1 MNNLLEQIKNYN
13 PDLKES
19 EISGLLYVLKN
30 GIKGEGGLHSNN
42 ITNQGLVTL
51 TGIPKETLKQFKKS
65 ISFLLE
71 NKSEDSILLSEKG
84 RETLGSLYVLPY
96 KWSLLDVCCCDSC
109 ESCVGC
115 CTCEDRGED
124 IMDRIKEMRNKYV
137 VDPKREFDQ
146 FLATPETV
154 YSKSRILEEKGVI
167 NGKNIAFIGDDD
179 LNSISLGL
187 INSTYKS
194 IVVFDVDRS
203 ILDKVKKA
211 SEEYGLKNIETVSY
225 DVRKDL
231 DQKYLGKFDV
241 VVFDPPYTKSGVRL
255 FLERSI
261 ELLGDF
267 NGFDGKYIFMYY
279 GNSFKSPEKILK
291 IQEMINRYG
300 LSIEDRI
307 EKFARYTGADSIGN
321 ASSLYILKAN
331 KFTHAL
337 GFSPNNIYTFENQKE
352 EKFPFVDHV
361 VFKIFEVTKDI
372 TLSKNKLTNLMNKIC
387 SAHKLKVVDRKVTEF
402 KGGGMTVTF
411 VLSNS
416 NIVVHTW
423 PEFNAVHLDLITCSP
438 IYKKEDIVG
447 TVSSVFETSSIEV
460 SYVE

>member
-19 EISGLLYVLKN
+19 EISGLLYILKS
-30 GIKGEGGLHSNN
+30 GFKSKDDLHNN
-42 ITNQGLVTL
+42 TITNQELITL
-51 TGIPKETLKQFKKS
+51 TGVPKETLKQFKKS

-71 NKSEDSILLSEKG
+71 NKTEDSILLSEKG
-84 RETLGSLYVLPY
+84 RETLESLEVFPY
-96 KWSLLDVCCCDSC
+96 RWSLFGITCCDSC
-109 ESCVGC
+109 SSCKDSE
-115 CTCEDRGED
+115 EDKLNK
-124 IMDRIKEMRNKYV
+124 IKDVRNKYV
-137 VDPKREFDQ
+137 TDPKREFDQ
-146 FLATPETV
+146 FLATSEAV
-154 YSKSRILEEKGVI
+154 YLKSRILEEKGVVT
-167 NGKNIAFIGDDD
+167 GKNIAFIGDDD
-179 LNSISLGL
+179 LNAISLGL

-231 DQKYLGKFDV
+231 DKKYLGRFDV

-331 KFTHAL
+331 KFTHTL

-352 EKFPFVDHV
+352 EKFPFVDHI
-361 VFKIFEVTKDI
+361 VFKIFDVTKDI

-416 NIVVHTW
+416 NMVVHTW
-423 PEFNAVHLDLITCSP
+423 PEFSAVHLDLITCSP